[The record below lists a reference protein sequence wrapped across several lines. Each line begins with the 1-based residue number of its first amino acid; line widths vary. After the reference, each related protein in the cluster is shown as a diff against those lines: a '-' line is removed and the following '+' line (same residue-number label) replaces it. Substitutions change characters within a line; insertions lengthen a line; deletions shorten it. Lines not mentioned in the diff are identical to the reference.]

1 MFLQGFILCQYRM
14 IVRCVR
20 YLPKVTR
27 AGKNTSMELPGI
39 VGDETSRLGQSWKSW
54 ARPSAPR
61 TVTLA
66 CSLQPAPTT
75 PPAPGWYQN
84 VQTRIFLV
92 PLNQG
97 SW

>member
-1 MFLQGFILCQYRM
+1 
-14 IVRCVR
+14 
-20 YLPKVTR
+20 
-27 AGKNTSMELPGI
+27 MELPGI

-66 CSLQPAPTT
+66 CSLQPAPAT
-75 PPAPGWYQN
+75 PPTPGWYQN

-92 PLNQG
+92 SRARG
-97 SW
+97 SPSQVSSLDRRNCQSLIHLAILPPTD